1 MRPYRFAAGT
11 AVVTGAASGMGEEMA
26 YALAG
31 RGSNLVLLDRDAPR
45 LAAVAARIRARH
57 PRLLVDTLT
66 VDLAD
71 SDAVDTAAARVLA
84 DHPGVTLLV
93 NNAGVAFGGGFE
105 HLTLEEFD
113 WVMAVNFRAPV
124 RLTRLLLPALLARP
138 GSHIVNV
145 SSLFGL
151 IGPPGQT
158 AYSASKF
165 AVRGFTEALRHELA
179 GRVGVT
185 AVYPGGVRTRLAET
199 ARVARAVPSDEAETG
214 RRDFAKMLSYPADA
228 AAREILAA
236 VEARRARVIIT
247 RQARTIDAVARLF
260 PTSHMSIFGYALTR
274 AARLTVSAR
283 PTPASPTPASPT
295 PASPT
300 PEGPVPAGS
309 DPAVPVPASPVPA
322 SPVPTLTVGARPDPV
337 IPGAGSSA
345 PAISVAGGPALGSPV
360 AGSEATAG

>member
-1 MRPYRFAAGT
+1 MPSPLRPYQFAAAT
-11 AVVTGAASGMGEEMA
+11 AVVTGAASGLGEEMA
-26 YALAG
+26 YELAG

-45 LAAVAARIRARH
+45 LAAVAARICARH
-57 PRLLVDTLT
+57 PRLLVDCLT

-71 SDAVDTAAARVLA
+71 ADAVDAAATRVLA
-84 DHPGVTLLV
+84 EHPGVSLLV
-93 NNAGVAFGGGFE
+93 NNAGVALGGGFE

-113 WVMAVNFRAPV
+113 WVMDINFRAPV
-124 RLTRLLLPALLARP
+124 RLTRLLLPALLASP

-165 AVRGFTEALRHELA
+165 AVRGFTDALRHELA

-185 AVYPGGVRTRLAET
+185 AVFPGGVRTRLAET
-199 ARVARAVPSDEAETG
+199 ARVARAVPSHEAEAG
-214 RRDFAKMLSYPADA
+214 RREFAKMLSYPADA

-236 VEARRARVIIT
+236 VEARRGRVVIT

-260 PTSHMSIFGYALTR
+260 PASHMSILGYVLTR

-283 PTPASPTPASPT
+283 PAPAS

-300 PEGPVPAGS
+300 PEGAG
-309 DPAVPVPASPVPA
+309 PTVPVPTVPIPGG
-322 SPVPTLTVGARPDPV
+322 PVPT
-337 IPGAGSSA
+337 IPAAGS
-345 PAISVAGGPALGSPV
+345 PAAGSPV
-360 AGSEATAG
+360 TGSEATTG

>member
-1 MRPYRFAAGT
+1 MPSPLRPYRFAAGT

-26 YALAG
+26 YGLAA
-31 RGSNLVLLDRDAPR
+31 RGSHLVLLDRDAPR
-45 LAAVAARIRARH
+45 LAAVAARICARH
-57 PRLLVDTLT
+57 PRLLVDSLT

-71 SDAVDTAAARVLA
+71 ADAVDAAAARVLA

-113 WVMAVNFRAPV
+113 WVMDVNFRAPV
-124 RLTRLLLPALLARP
+124 RLTRLLLPALLASP

-165 AVRGFTEALRHELA
+165 AVRGFTDALRHELA

-185 AVYPGGVRTRLAET
+185 AVFPGGVRTRLAET
-199 ARVARAVPSDEAETG
+199 ARVARDVPSDAAEAG
-214 RRDFAKMLSYPADA
+214 RRDFAKLLSYPADA

-236 VEARRARVIIT
+236 VEARKARVIIT
-247 RQARTIDAVARLF
+247 RQARAVDAVARLL
-260 PTSHMSIFGYALTR
+260 PASHMAVFGYLITR
-274 AARLTVSAR
+274 AARLT
-283 PTPASPTPASPT
+283 
-295 PASPT
+295 
-300 PEGPVPAGS
+300 PAGR
-309 DPAVPVPASPVPA
+309 A
-322 SPVPTLTVGARPDPV
+322 T
-337 IPGAGSSA
+337 
-345 PAISVAGGPALGSPV
+345 
-360 AGSEATAG
+360 AGSEAPAV